1 MNIKIY
7 KLKGKKETFLKEYK
21 TMKGALDYI
30 EDIKNY
36 DYMLLGLK
44 GKQVVI
50 YQGQQQRKNFF
61 EKLVEHFHFI
71 WYNKRKER
79 EKKYVSK
86 RNKND

>member
-1 MNIKIY
+1 LTLTFAYAIIVYVKVGKNMNIKIY

-61 EKLVEHFHFI
+61 EKLLEHFHFI
-71 WYNKRKER
+71 
-79 EKKYVSK
+79 
-86 RNKND
+86 